1 MNNFL
6 YLVWYEEENKVLNL
20 IAKLTYENNIY
31 KFEYLNYET
40 SDLQLFSNNGLF
52 YGFDDIN
59 EIYTGYD
66 LFPTIKNRLP
76 SKKREDYL
84 KILKNYGLDESAGD
98 FEVLLKSNG
107 RLSTDKFLFI
117 TELEYEKL
125 KKKIVC

>member
-1 MNNFL
+1 M
-6 YLVWYEEENKVLNL
+6 
-20 IAKLTYENNIY
+20 
-31 KFEYLNYET
+31 
-40 SDLQLFSNNGLF
+40 
-52 YGFDDIN
+52 
-59 EIYTGYD
+59 
-66 LFPTIKNRLP
+66 FPTIKNRLP

>member
-1 MNNFL
+1 M
-6 YLVWYEEENKVLNL
+6 
-20 IAKLTYENNIY
+20 
-31 KFEYLNYET
+31 
-40 SDLQLFSNNGLF
+40 
-52 YGFDDIN
+52 
-59 EIYTGYD
+59 
-66 LFPTIKNRLP
+66 
-76 SKKREDYL
+76 KKTHCL